1 MEAVEEVVAVAAAV
15 AADEGAEAR
24 EVEVALGA
32 EVVPR
37 EVAIARQPEAE
48 AAPGPVP
55 DLGEAALGQ
64 VEARD
69 PVEAAEVAAARV
81 PVALAPG
88 AAADIGAELPA
99 ALEAAEAWAAAIDR
113 QRSHLAATSRG
124 TGRVDLV
131 GAIDRESET
140 GPVASVGR
148 VVSEIGPAALA
159 DQVALQIVR
168 VALVDDREASAIDP
182 AALVA
187 LAELEIVRAAPEELQ
202 IGPVVSV
209 AQAVSAIDPELGIDL
224 VPEEGLALGPVSAR
238 DSRIDRELATAHSS
252 AIALGTVATDSATEA
267 ISRTTGAI
275 ALKIAVIVLKTV
287 RRIAATDSTTV
298 VIGWRTAG
306 TGSKIEV
313 IASRTVEIG

>member
-1 MEAVEEVVAVAAAV
+1 M
-15 AADEGAEAR
+15 
-24 EVEVALGA
+24 
-32 EVVPR
+32 
-37 EVAIARQPEAE
+37 
-48 AAPGPVP
+48 
-55 DLGEAALGQ
+55 
-64 VEARD
+64 
-69 PVEAAEVAAARV
+69 
-81 PVALAPG
+81 
-88 AAADIGAELPA
+88 
-99 ALEAAEAWAAAIDR
+99 
-113 QRSHLAATSRG
+113 
-124 TGRVDLV
+124 DLV

-140 GPVASVGR
+140 GPVASVVR

-238 DSRIDRELATAHSS
+238 DSRIDPELATAHSS